1 MMLDMERNSKMKNHN
16 TFLLIA
22 GWLSLGVAAFQI
34 VISFVPEW
42 SAYFGAGDALASN
55 PTTLLIAGVVVTILF
70 AIAGLYG
77 LSGAG
82 VIRRLP
88 LLRTMLILITFVYIY
103 RGILFIPQ
111 FLATIGVLSSPVP
124 VPLQYTLSS
133 LVALVIGLLYL
144 VGLVA
149 GWKMI
154 SLKQAVAVG

>member
-1 MMLDMERNSKMKNHN
+1 MMLDMERNPKMKNHN

-42 SAYFGAGDALASN
+42 SAYFGAGNALVSN
-55 PTTLLIAGVVVTILF
+55 PTLLLVAGLVVTVLF

-88 LLRTMLILITFVYIY
+88 LLRTGLIVITLVYIY

-111 FLATIGVLSSPVP
+111 FLVTIGALPSPEP
-124 VPLQYTLSS
+124 IPLQYTLSS
-133 LVALVIGLLYL
+133 LVALIIGLLYL
-144 VGLVA
+144 VGLVT
-149 GWKMI
+149 GWKKI
-154 SLKQAVAVG
+154 SPRKAAAA

>member
-1 MMLDMERNSKMKNHN
+1 MKNHN
-16 TFLLIA
+16 TFLMIA

-42 SAYFGAGDALASN
+42 SAYFGAGDALVSN

>member
-1 MMLDMERNSKMKNHN
+1 MKKHN

-22 GWLSLGVAAFQI
+22 GLLSLGVAVFQAA
-34 VISFVPEW
+34 ISFVPEW
-42 SAYFGAGDALASN
+42 SAYFGAGNALVSN
-55 PTTLLIAGVVVTILF
+55 PTLLLVAGLVVTVLF

-88 LLRTMLILITFVYIY
+88 LLRTGLIVITLVYIY

-111 FLATIGVLSSPVP
+111 FLVTIGALPSPEP
-124 VPLQYTLSS
+124 IPLQYLLSS
-133 LVALVIGLLYL
+133 LVALIIGLLYL
-144 VGLVA
+144 VGLIV

-154 SLKQAVAVG
+154 SPKKAVAA